1 MLADSRPV
9 ALFVAPSA
17 YLLGGLAVWLDYV
30 LPGLRDRGWDAVLG
44 LVEGARHHRPES
56 YLKIHP
62 DPRSVRI
69 SCRTGTAVG
78 RREALR
84 RVYRDCQPDLVVSV
98 NIPDA
103 IIAAAEMPSSDRPK
117 TLVACHGIQ
126 ADLFADMKA
135 LGRAVDGVACTN
147 RLACRLAAQLGEV
160 PEDRVHYAPCGT
172 NAASVRTMPDKRAFT
187 FAYVGRLEQ
196 EQKRVLDLVPVL
208 RLMIEQGINA
218 RLLIAGNGPDERLLR
233 EQFTTFGLLDRVTF
247 LGHLGSSEIPAA
259 VYQHADALL
268 VTSLWETGP
277 IVIWEA
283 MAHCVPIV
291 SSAYVGSGAEAAL
304 VDRRNALLFPVGDW
318 EAASQL
324 LIELHNS
331 PELSASLGRQG
342 LETFHNR
349 YTIEKS
355 IDYWD
360 NALRGVLSADQR
372 GEKSFVMSSANGRL
386 SRLLGP
392 ATAETLRRWAGR
404 TGPDSGPGSEWPHT
418 FSASSTLADEFFQ
431 LAASFDH
438 PSFHC

>member
-1 MLADSRPV
+1 VLAESRPV

-44 LVEGARHHRPES
+44 LVEGARHHRAQD
-56 YLKIHP
+56 YLRIHP
-62 DPRSVRI
+62 DPRNVRI
-69 SCRTGTAVG
+69 PCRTGTAVG

-98 NIPDA
+98 NVPDA
-103 IIAAAEMPSSDRPK
+103 ISAAAEMPSSDRPK

-172 NAASVRTMPDKRAFT
+172 KSASVRAMPDRRAFT
-187 FAYVGRLEQ
+187 IAYVGRLEQ

-208 RLMIEQGINA
+208 RRMVEQQIDV
-218 RLLIAGNGPDERLLR
+218 RLIIAGNGPDERLLR
-233 EQFTTFGLLDRVTF
+233 EQVTTYGLLDRVTF
-247 LGHLGSSEIPAA
+247 LGHVSSSEIPAT
-259 VYQHADALL
+259 VYEHADALL

-331 PELSASLGRQG
+331 PELSASLRTHG
-342 LETFHNR
+342 LETFHNQ
-349 YTIEKS
+349 YTLEKS
-355 IDYWD
+355 ITYWD
-360 NALRGVLSADQR
+360 TALRAVLAADRR
-372 GEKSFVMSSANGRL
+372 GEQTFPMSSPRGRL
-386 SRLLGP
+386 SSFLSP
-392 ATAETLRRWAGR
+392 STAETVRRWAGR
-404 TGPDSGPGSEWPHT
+404 TGPDSGPGSEWPHAV
-418 FSASSTLADEFFQ
+418 SASSPPADDFFQ
-431 LAASFDH
+431 LAASLDH
-438 PSFHC
+438 PVQ